1 MIPKDLQALIARLEI
16 TTKKQVSGPLLGDAR
31 SARIGSGFEFN
42 QLRDYMQGDDIRFID
57 WKASAR
63 SSKMLVRQYL
73 EDRNRTIYLVVDLSG
88 STEYGTTF
96 TEGLPVSKGDLM
108 KQLSAVLAFVSLHSK
123 DSVGLV
129 LFTDAVEKIIPARQS
144 RNHTISLINTVYT
157 YTPKSKRTNFEAVID
172 YLSRLKGQK
181 ALMCIVSDFMAPLE
195 QYERKL
201 AVLARR
207 HDVMA
212 FRCLDPRELTF
223 PAVGSLVFED
233 SELAIQATIAGRR
246 ARDLNQAL
254 TQWHTAQKERLK
266 ASRIDCLDIEVGTPF
281 TGPLVQ
287 FLRYRAFRD

>member
-31 SARIGSGFEFN
+31 SVRIGSGFEFN
-42 QLRDYMQGDDIRFID
+42 QLRDYIQGDDIRFID

-88 STEYGTTF
+88 STEYGTSS
-96 TEGLPVSKGDLM
+96 EDGHPVSKGDLM

-129 LFTDAVEKIIPARQS
+129 LFTDTVEKIVPPRQS
-144 RNHTISLINTVYT
+144 RNHTVSLINTLYT
-157 YTPKSKRTNFEAVID
+157 YAPASGHTNFEAVID
-172 YLSRLKGQK
+172 YLSHLKGQK
-181 ALMCIVSDFMAPLE
+181 ALVCIVSDFMAPLE
-195 QYERKL
+195 RYERKL

-212 FRCLDPRELTF
+212 FRCLDPRELSF
-223 PAVGSLVFED
+223 PAVGTLIFED
-233 SELAIQATIAGRR
+233 IELGIQATIAGRKS
-246 ARDLNQAL
+246 RDLNQAL
-254 TQWHTAQKERLK
+254 AQWHTAQKDRLN
-266 ASRIDCLDIEVGTPF
+266 AARIDCLDIEVGKSF
-281 TGPLVQ
+281 TGPLVK

>member
-1 MIPKDLQALIARLEI
+1 MIPKELQALIARLEI

-42 QLRDYMQGDDIRFID
+42 QLRDYIQGDDIRFID

-63 SSKMLVRQYL
+63 SNKMLVRQYL

-88 STEYGTTF
+88 STEFGTTSV
-96 TEGLPVSKGDLM
+96 ENHPVSKGDLM

-123 DSVGLV
+123 DATGLI
-129 LFTDAVEKIIPARQS
+129 LFTDTVEKIIAPRQS
-144 RNHTISLINTVYT
+144 RNHTVSLINTLFT
-157 YTPKSKRTNFEAVID
+157 YTPTSKRTNFEAVID

-181 ALMCIVSDFMAPLE
+181 ALVCLVSDFMAPLDRI
-195 QYERKL
+195 ERKL

-223 PAVGSLVFED
+223 PAVGTLMFED
-233 SELAIQATIAGRR
+233 TELAVQSTIAGRR
-246 ARDLNQAL
+246 SQDITQAL
-254 TQWHTAQKERLK
+254 TQWHAAQKDRLN
-266 ASRIDCLDIEVGTPF
+266 AARIDCLDIEVGTSF